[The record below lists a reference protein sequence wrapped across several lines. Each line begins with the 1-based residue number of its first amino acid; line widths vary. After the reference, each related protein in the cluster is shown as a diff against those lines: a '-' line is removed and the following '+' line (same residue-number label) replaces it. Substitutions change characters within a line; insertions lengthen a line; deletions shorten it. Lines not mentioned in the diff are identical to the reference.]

1 MMQIQKLVLNIFTF
15 LTPLLLTAQ
24 EELVIKGKVLDQEN
38 TTALAYVNIGIVGTS
53 LGTISDINGAYE
65 LYLKSDVD
73 EEQIVRFSYLGYESK
88 DYTIASLRLLAGKA
102 IELNKTGITLKTVE
116 VRPDLLKAKV
126 IGHEKTKTSRM
137 TNFSISKKPN
147 QNLGA
152 AIGRRFNIGKKTSQL
167 DTFKFYV
174 GGNNFDTIRFRVNIY
189 NIKNGR
195 PNQLINQ
202 EQIITTLISHAK
214 GWATVDLAPYQLFVK
229 EDVIVALE
237 WIEHSKKGRVLQLPI
252 TIPAFATHF
261 YKYGSQDKWKRFRGM
276 STAMVLTVKQ

>member
-1 MMQIQKLVLNIFTF
+1 MQIQKLVFNILTF
-15 LTPLLLTAQ
+15 LSPLLLTAQ
-24 EELVIKGKVLDQEN
+24 EEFVIKGKVLDEEN
-38 TTALAYVNIGIVGTS
+38 TTTLAYVNIGIVGTS
-53 LGTISDINGAYE
+53 LGTISDINGAFD
-65 LYLKSDVD
+65 LYLKAGVD

-88 DYTIASLRLLAGKA
+88 DYTIASLRLLNGKA
-102 IELNKTGITLKTVE
+102 INLNKTGITLKTVE
-116 VRPDLLKAKV
+116 VRPDLLETKV
-126 IGHEKTKTSRM
+126 IGHEKTSPSRV

-152 AIGRRFNIGKKTSQL
+152 AIGRRFNIGKKASQL
-167 DTFKFYV
+167 SEFKFYV

-202 EQIITTLISHAK
+202 EQIITTLISHSK
-214 GWATVDLAPYQLFVK
+214 GWATVDLAPYQVFVK
-229 EDVIVALE
+229 EDVIVAVE
-237 WIEHSKKGRVLQLPI
+237 WIEHSQKGRVLQLPI
-252 TIPAFATHF
+252 TMPAFATHY